1 MALFKIL
8 KGDSST
14 FSTNLTASNVTPSF
28 HEGYCYFLQDT
39 NMFYIDWLNG
49 STQCRTALN
58 ANNAKTLLDK
68 TWEDFETEIKAFM
81 ADHYASSDSIPT
93 KTSDLTNNSGYITS
107 AQAPVQSFNGR
118 TGAVMA
124 GKGDYTPEMVGAA
137 TRPNLLD
144 NWCFLPGYVV
154 NQRGATDITA
164 GGYGVDRWSNY
175 NGRKS
180 PCSVE
185 SDGIHLS
192 CDGSKTHGYMQRMP
206 SDDLIGG
213 KQYTLSA
220 LYKIV
225 SDTATG
231 SNRNVALSYGTAD
244 NVTSSR
250 VIPNAEA
257 PIGEWV
263 CSAYTFTAQDTTEA
277 LSNVRIRM
285 NTYGATEIVTAA
297 MKLELG
303 DTQTL
308 AHQDEDGNWVLNEY
322 PDYSEQL
329 LRCCMSTADP
339 GDDYANNKRTP
350 AAIGAVSKAGDTIS
364 GDLTV
369 TGTITGDTVNGAVWN
384 DYAEYRSAESLEPGR
399 CVIEGPNGRLLLST
413 ERLQPGANVISDT
426 FGFSIGETGQ
436 CKTPIAVAGRVLAY
450 TFEDRNEYPLGAAV
464 CSGPNGMVSLMSR
477 EEIKEYPERIVGTVS
492 EIPEY
497 TVWGSGNIKVNGR
510 IWIKVR

>member
-28 HEGYCYFLQDT
+28 NEGYCYFLQDT
-39 NMFYIDWLNG
+39 NMFYVDWLNG

-68 TWEDFETEIKAFM
+68 TWEDFEAEIKAFM

-118 TGAVMA
+118 TGAVKPQ
-124 GKGDYTPEMVGAA
+124 KGDYTPEMVGA
-137 TRPNLLD
+137 
-144 NWCFLPGYVV
+144 
-154 NQRGATDITA
+154 
-164 GGYGVDRWSNY
+164 
-175 NGRKS
+175 
-180 PCSVE
+180 
-185 SDGIHLS
+185 
-192 CDGSKTHGYMQRMP
+192 
-206 SDDLIGG
+206 
-213 KQYTLSA
+213 
-220 LYKIV
+220 
-225 SDTATG
+225 
-231 SNRNVALSYGTAD
+231 
-244 NVTSSR
+244 
-250 VIPNAEA
+250 
-257 PIGEWV
+257 
-263 CSAYTFTAQDTTEA
+263 
-277 LSNVRIRM
+277 
-285 NTYGATEIVTAA
+285 
-297 MKLELG
+297 
-303 DTQTL
+303 
-308 AHQDEDGNWVLNEY
+308 
-322 PDYSEQL
+322 
-329 LRCCMSTADP
+329 
-339 GDDYANNKRTP
+339 
-350 AAIGAVSKAGDTIS
+350 VSKSGDTIS

>member
-1 MALFKIL
+1 
-8 KGDSST
+8 
-14 FSTNLTASNVTPSF
+14 
-28 HEGYCYFLQDT
+28 
-39 NMFYIDWLNG
+39 
-49 STQCRTALN
+49 
-58 ANNAKTLLDK
+58 
-68 TWEDFETEIKAFM
+68 M
-81 ADHYASSDSIPT
+81 ADKQITELPVSAGITNETQIPAYQPGALT
-93 KTSDLTNNSGYITS
+93 PAQKITGAQIAAFAEAAGEAAASDLQRGATFAPDYNPDTGVLSWTNDRNLPNPEPEVLGG
-107 AQAPVQSFNGR
+107 VVSFNGR
-118 TGAVMA
+118 TGAVRPE
-124 GKGDYTPEMVGAA
+124 KGDYTPGMVGAA

-175 NGRKS
+175 NGRTS

-185 SDGIHLS
+185 SDGIHIS
-192 CDGSKTHGYMQRMP
+192 CDGSMTQGYMQRMP

-213 KQYTLSA
+213 GQYTLSA

-225 SDTATG
+225 SDTAAG
-231 SNRNVALSYGTAD
+231 SNRNVALSYGTAG

-250 VIPNAEA
+250 FIPSAEA

-285 NTYGATEIVTAA
+285 NTNGATEVVIAA

-350 AAIGAVSKAGDTIS
+350 AAIGAVPKTGGTFSGSITLQHDSNVVAYRAYYKTNTDRFLYVQKDEYCASFGNWKS
-364 GDLTV
+364 GDDNACYRVEDSDDLVNRFRARSNGATYNILHTGNKP
-369 TGTITGDTVNGAVWN
+369 TGTYTGNGSSASRTIETGGLGSAIAITSSNGNCIVLANGAFYCIGSSVGGI
-384 DYAEYRSAESLEPGR
+384 ASGTCKFA
-399 CVIEGPNGRLLLST
+399 NGVLTLATTLSQ
-413 ERLQPGANVISDT
+413 LNANGIT
-426 FGFSIGETGQ
+426 YTYQ
-436 CKTPIAVAGRVLAY
+436 VL
-450 TFEDRNEYPLGAAV
+450 
-464 CSGPNGMVSLMSR
+464 
-477 EEIKEYPERIVGTVS
+477 
-492 EIPEY
+492 
-497 TVWGSGNIKVNGR
+497 
-510 IWIKVR
+510 